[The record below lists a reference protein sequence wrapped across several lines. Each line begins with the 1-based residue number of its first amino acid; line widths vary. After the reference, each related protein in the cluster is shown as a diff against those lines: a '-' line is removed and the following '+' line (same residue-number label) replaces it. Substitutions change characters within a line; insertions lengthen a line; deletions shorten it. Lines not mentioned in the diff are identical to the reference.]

1 MKGDGKLNL
10 NDTIEKCQLGDT
22 EAFRELFT
30 YIEPKAFGTAY
41 LISGKR
47 GLSEDIVQE
56 TFVSCME
63 QIKSLKCPAAFNVW
77 FYRIL
82 TRIGWRM
89 VKQYSKFLPKEEIAQ
104 NAFRNDFEEQVQKSM
119 TYSKLRTSVNELS
132 VNLKTVIILY
142 YFNEMSIKEIA
153 KITHT
158 LETTVKTRLFYARTL
173 LHKKLEDQVTDFSK
187 GENYNHI

>member
-1 MKGDGKLNL
+1 MKGDDKLNL
-10 NDTIEKCQLGDT
+10 NDTIEKCQLGNT
-22 EAFRELFT
+22 EAFKELFT

-82 TRIGWRM
+82 TRVGWRM
-89 VKQYSKFLPKEEIAQ
+89 VKQYSKILPKEAQ
-104 NAFRNDFEEQVQKSM
+104 NTCGNGFEEQVQKSM

-132 VNLKTVIILY
+132 ANLKTVIVLY

-158 LETTVKTRLFYARTL
+158 LEATVKTRLFYARTV
-173 LHKKLEDQVTDFSK
+173 LHKKLEDQVTDFTK
-187 GENYNHI
+187 GENYNQI

>member
-1 MKGDGKLNL
+1 MKGDDKLNL
-10 NDTIEKCQLGDT
+10 NDTIEKCQLGNT
-22 EAFRELFT
+22 EAFKELFT

-82 TRIGWRM
+82 TRVGWRM
-89 VKQYSKFLPKEEIAQ
+89 VKQYSKILPKEAQ
-104 NAFRNDFEEQVQKSM
+104 NTCRNDFEEQVQKSM

-132 VNLKTVIILY
+132 ANLKTVIVLY

-158 LETTVKTRLFYARTL
+158 LEATVKTRLFYARTV
-173 LHKKLEDQVTDFSK
+173 LHKKLEDQVTDFTK
-187 GENYNHI
+187 GENYNQI

>member
-1 MKGDGKLNL
+1 MKGDDKLNL

-22 EAFRELFT
+22 EAFKELFT

-56 TFVSCME
+56 TFVNCME

-82 TRIGWRM
+82 TRVGWRM
-89 VKQYSKFLPKEEIAQ
+89 VKQYSKIPPKEAQ
-104 NAFRNDFEEQVQKSM
+104 NTCRNDFEEQVQKSM

-132 VNLKTVIILY
+132 ANLKTVIVLY

-158 LETTVKTRLFYARTL
+158 LEATVKTRLFYARTI
-173 LHKKLEDQVTDFSK
+173 LHKKLEDQVTDFTK
-187 GENYNHI
+187 GENYNQI